1 MEFRGSTEREQ
12 FRPGG
17 PPAVPDIFLGREED
31 MLSLKSRLG
40 VGDASQQSSPDI
52 QVLTAV
58 RGWPGIGKTAIA
70 TVLANDEEVKTA
82 FADGVLWA
90 SLGQTPNL
98 ITELATWGRSFGTED
113 ILRAATLKEAT
124 EKLRL
129 LLRDK
134 RALLV
139 VDDVWKAEHVVP
151 FRQARGPDCALLIT
165 TRETGLVDALSVPD
179 EAIHVLPPLT
189 DERALDLLRLLAP
202 EVVAAFPEECLE
214 LVRSLESLPLA
225 LHVAGRLLKAESR
238 KGWGVEEL
246 INDLREG
253 KRLIEAKAPDDR
265 IDLERETIP
274 TVAALLRKTTDLLDE
289 QARECFAFL
298 GPFAPKP
305 ATFDL
310 DAMAAVWGVSD
321 PKPIAGT
328 LINHGLLEPAGT
340 RYQMHAL
347 LVMHALSLLQ

>member
-1 MEFRGSTEREQ
+1 MTSQENAEREQ

-17 PPAVPDIFLGREED
+17 SPALPEIFLGREDD

-40 VGDASQQSSPDI
+40 VGDAGGESHLDV

-70 TVLANDEEVKTA
+70 TVLANDEEVKTT
-82 FADGVLWA
+82 FADGVLWV

-98 ITELATWGRSFGTED
+98 ITELAAWGRSLGTED
-113 ILRAATLKEAT
+113 ILRAPTLREAT
-124 EKLRL
+124 ERLRVL
-129 LLRDK
+129 LHDK
-134 RALLV
+134 QALLV
-139 VDDVWKAEHVVP
+139 VDDVWKAEHVIP
-151 FRQARGPDCALLIT
+151 FRQARGPNCALLIT
-165 TRETGLVDALSVPD
+165 TRETGLVDALSLPD
-179 EAIHVLPPLT
+179 KAIHVLPPLT
-189 DERALDLLRLLAP
+189 EERALDLLRLLAP
-202 EVVAAFPEECLE
+202 EVVEAFPEKCLE

-246 INDLREG
+246 IKDLREG
-253 KRLIEAKAPDDR
+253 KRLIVAKAPDDR

-289 QARECFAFL
+289 QTRECFAFL

-310 DAMAAVWGVSD
+310 DAMAVVWGVKD

-328 LINHGLLEPAGT
+328 LIDHGLLEPAGA

-347 LVMHALSLLQ
+347 LVMHALSLLR